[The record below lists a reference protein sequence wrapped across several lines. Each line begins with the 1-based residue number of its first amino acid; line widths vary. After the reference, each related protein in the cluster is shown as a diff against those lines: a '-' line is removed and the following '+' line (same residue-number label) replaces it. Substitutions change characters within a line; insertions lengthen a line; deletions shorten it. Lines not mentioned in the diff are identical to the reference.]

1 MWYSPRNIIRASTV
15 FAIHCLPH
23 SEPRMYAID
32 THLTYS
38 NGNIHSIQ
46 SSLHEDLLNI
56 NGWLIVNILT
66 LNMTKTEFMLIGS
79 RQKLNNL
86 PFLRSLKIDHVLIK
100 YSQNLY
106 YAVIYLIPITL
117 GILKPIII
125 DIASAT
131 VGLFCGTTYSDI
143 RGTIDVWC
151 FMQQM
156 THKCRKIPCFYFFFA
171 SSNCIHNESSTYPW
185 SGTNHVILRNWNH
198 VRHPPINS
206 QRLKHSE
213 NSQFHKFKLPSFVT
227 NTTPVLRGT
236 AQQLVSML
244 LRIFVSALNTPI
256 QTFQAVIR
264 VPLLSLAIT

>member
-23 SEPRMYAID
+23 SEPGMYASD

-86 PFLRSLKIDHVLIK
+86 PFLRSLKINHVLIK

-131 VGLFCGTTYSDI
+131 VGLFCGTTYSDM
-143 RGTIDVWC
+143 R
-151 FMQQM
+151 
-156 THKCRKIPCFYFFFA
+156 
-171 SSNCIHNESSTYPW
+171 HN
-185 SGTNHVILRNWNH
+185 
-198 VRHPPINS
+198 
-206 QRLKHSE
+206 
-213 NSQFHKFKLPSFVT
+213 
-227 NTTPVLRGT
+227 
-236 AQQLVSML
+236 
-244 LRIFVSALNTPI
+244 
-256 QTFQAVIR
+256 
-264 VPLLSLAIT
+264 